1 MKSLM
6 FCSFNAWCWF
16 SCWLRCKLGD
26 FGMYGLDGGQLGLI
40 VLCGEEVE
48 EVTLLGFGLNACGEL
63 IFNWLSPVAGEGMF
77 R

>member
-6 FCSFNAWCWF
+6 FCSFNAWF

-26 FGMYGLDGGQLGLI
+26 FGMYGLDGGQLGISTGLI
-40 VLCGEEVE
+40 VLCGE

>member
-1 MKSLM
+1 
-6 FCSFNAWCWF
+6 
-16 SCWLRCKLGD
+16 
-26 FGMYGLDGGQLGLI
+26 MYGLGGGQLGLI